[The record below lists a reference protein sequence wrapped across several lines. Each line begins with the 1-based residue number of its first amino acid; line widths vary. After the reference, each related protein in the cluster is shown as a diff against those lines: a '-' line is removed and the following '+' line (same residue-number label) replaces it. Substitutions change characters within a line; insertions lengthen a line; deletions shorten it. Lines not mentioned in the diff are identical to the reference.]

1 MLAHRRVLRHG
12 HLLCDTLG
20 DEVPNAEVGP
30 TLLNPIIIP
39 LTRAPRILHVALR
52 LELVL
57 KMLPIALIP
66 LSDRT
71 VDIFGKP
78 VRDPDLIVGSLY
90 SALAIAAVFGLTRID
105 SLPTAHVSTSGNT
118 VHRADPSDA
127 ECHLDVNGEARD
139 TSPATSHL
147 PASLRE
153 HQDELGRGGSTI
165 PRHRSPTAERGAGPH
180 GLFNRMGA
188 VTQLWSRRPVV
199 LLLAPIQ
206 VAFGVSA
213 ALLGYQ
219 VTGKMVKESF
229 GSHALVVGSLLSAL
243 VSLSAAILQPVS
255 RYLSPRLGKPPI
267 MLAGL
272 LAFVGLATLVHFS
285 PAQLAAPAGLVV
297 LPFYLLQG
305 VGRACYEGTNKALYA
320 DIFGANDSPAAF
332 SNIVLANGLASSAA
346 YFAFPKLS
354 KQEMATVALVC
365 SLIAVGGYLVAE
377 VVHRTQ
383 NFRGGGRE

>member
-1 MLAHRRVLRHG
+1 
-12 HLLCDTLG
+12 
-20 DEVPNAEVGP
+20 
-30 TLLNPIIIP
+30 
-39 LTRAPRILHVALR
+39 
-52 LELVL
+52 
-57 KMLPIALIP
+57 
-66 LSDRT
+66 
-71 VDIFGKP
+71 
-78 VRDPDLIVGSLY
+78 
-90 SALAIAAVFGLTRID
+90 
-105 SLPTAHVSTSGNT
+105 
-118 VHRADPSDA
+118 
-127 ECHLDVNGEARD
+127 
-139 TSPATSHL
+139 
-147 PASLRE
+147 
-153 HQDELGRGGSTI
+153 
-165 PRHRSPTAERGAGPH
+165 
-180 GLFNRMGA
+180 MGA